1 MLENMKLALIILLTG
16 IVVVFSVLLLL
27 ILIIKLYSTAVS
39 SAQNSIEAR
48 KIEKQAELKPKE
60 PESVPQTVKT
70 EAAAQ
75 AQPDEDDGAIPGEII
90 AVIAAA
96 VDTIFGEGAV
106 TIQSVKKA
114 RPQRAA
120 VSGRSAWRAAG
131 MAENTRAF

>member
-1 MLENMKLALIILLTG
+1 MLENLKLALIILLTG
-16 IVVVFSVLLLL
+16 IVVVFAVLLLL

-48 KIEKQAELKPKE
+48 KIEKQAEQKPKSE
-60 PESVPQTVKT
+60 ENVPKVVETAVDV
-70 EAAAQ
+70 
-75 AQPDEDDGAIPGEII
+75 QPNEDDGAIPGEII

-106 TIQSVKKA
+106 TIQSVRKA
-114 RPQRAA
+114 RPQRDS

-131 MAENTRAF
+131 MAENTRVF